1 MNTGKSAPM
10 GLIFAALKPLS
21 SVNFAVKKVCRASES
36 SAKCVSLRLFSL
48 THCGV

>member
-1 MNTGKSAPM
+1 MITGKSAPM